1 MRFRSR
7 GQRTHASWTGP
18 WRASGAGCADQA
30 PVGEGQ
36 HTPPATA
43 ATAAHRL
50 RQPLHRLIDVQV
62 VGGVQQVVVAQPVLL
77 QLRANGSLRS
87 PADLGQQRERARA
100 QRQDE
105 RTWYRRATQAKAGSK
120 SLASACERKRAT
132 ERRVRRVHPRRAKRT
147 RCCSQQTGRRT
158 MPTTTRLQPLHAT
171 RSVSARRSRQR
182 RARARAASKADWGR
196 ELSGNAGARAA
207 TRALRRGRTWAP
219 PNACAGACPARMTRC
234 RSAHGNAEARAAGC
248 RARAGTEHSRRAPPY
263 AVHPGRA
270 VTAAANAMQPRR

>member
-100 QRQDE
+100 QRHDK
-105 RTWYRRATQAKAGSK
+105 RTWYRRATHAKAGSK

-132 ERRVRRVHPRRAKRT
+132 ERRVSACTRGAKRT
-147 RCCSQQTGRRT
+147 RCCSQQTGTRT
-158 MPTTTRLQPLHAT
+158 MPATTRLQALHAA
-171 RSVSARRSRQR
+171 RSVSARTRRQR
-182 RARARAASKADWGR
+182 RASARAASKADWGR

-219 PNACAGACPARMTRC
+219 PNACAGACPAPVTRC
-234 RSAHGNAEARAAGC
+234 RSAHGNAVASRGRVPR
-248 RARAGTEHSRRAPPY
+248 RARAGRYSATADARLRTPCTRAAP
-263 AVHPGRA
+263 
-270 VTAAANAMQPRR
+270 